1 MPKHLRAVCECARS
15 GSQAV
20 VARPGALAV
29 LRPDPKWRE
38 PSGAFVRQ
46 RTMHWGMGLSGRL
59 LLAGLLAVAACGSDA
74 APAARAPVVHAA
86 GSSCAHGSRFAL
98 SLAADRGG
106 QPTPAAAAAWFARH
120 GGLAGIPAQG
130 WRRVSGSG
138 SGSGATVESGAV
150 TLHVIQ
156 GPDRTWQV
164 DSGNRCP

>member
-1 MPKHLRAVCECARS
+1 MRWGMDIS
-15 GSQAV
+15 GSC
-20 VARPGALAV
+20 
-29 LRPDPKWRE
+29 
-38 PSGAFVRQ
+38 
-46 RTMHWGMGLSGRL
+46 
-59 LLAGLLAVAACGSDA
+59 LLAGLLAIAACGSDA

-86 GSSCAHGSRFAL
+86 GSSCAHGSGFAV
-98 SLAADRGG
+98 SLASDRGG

-120 GGLAGIPAQG
+120 GGLTGIPAQG
-130 WRRVSGSG
+130 WRQVSGGGSG